1 MSDVF
6 ATKLAP
12 LHLLQHPFYMDWM
25 QGKITPDQL
34 KDYAAQYYQ
43 HVDAFPRYLG
53 AIHSNCTNA
62 TQRMMILENLNDEE
76 GVSFGTS
83 HPELWLRFAEGVGA
97 DRSDVIATTPRP
109 AIQNVMDTFFGHA
122 RSSFHQGLGALYAYE
137 SQVPEIA
144 ASKITGLRDQYNV
157 NDERTLEFFEVH
169 QTADVHHRKVLKDI
183 LDSLPEPQ
191 KQEAAIAA
199 EEAAT
204 ALWAFLSDVHQTT
217 LQHAAA

>member
-1 MSDVF
+1 MTDVF
-6 ATKLAP
+6 VTKLAP

-62 TQRMMILENLNDEE
+62 AQRMMILENLNDEE

-109 AIQNVMDTFFGHA
+109 AIQNVIDTFFGHA

-144 ASKITGLRDQYNV
+144 ASKITGLRDQYDV

-169 QTADVHHRKVLKDI
+169 KTADVHHRKVLKDI

-191 KQEAAIAA
+191 KQEAATAA

-204 ALWAFLSDVHQTT
+204 ALWDFLSDVHQTAP
-217 LQHAAA
+217 QHAAA